1 VSYWTGDE
9 PTLAEVQAE
18 FSSWTCWRG
27 TSGLYYARM
36 PGKTD
41 GTPDAIGEDPP
52 DLRDMIVKAKWEQ
65 VHAEETGQAPR

>member
-1 VSYWTGDE
+1 
-9 PTLAEVQAE
+9 
-18 FSSWTCWRG
+18 
-27 TSGLYYARM
+27 M